1 MQFLGFGG
9 AGGAGGAGGS
19 TTDPSFGTGQ
29 SWADIQAMM
38 AGYPNAA
45 AQAAAEKG
53 GAGGSSMPDGMSGVN
68 YTPDPFAG
76 LDLSGMGYA
85 GLGDQT
91 QQPFQPT
98 PLVYGTPQAITQGPG
113 SMPYGGAIDYTQEDP
128 FQAASLAE
136 EF

>member
-9 AGGAGGAGGS
+9 AGGGGGAGGS
-19 TTDPSFGTGQ
+19 TTDPGFGTGQ
-29 SWADIQAMM
+29 SWADIQARL
-38 AGYPNAA
+38 AGYNSAADYAA
-45 AQAAAEKG
+45 AQKG
-53 GAGGSSMPDGMSGVN
+53 GAGGGGVSGWSGVN

-76 LDLSGMGYA
+76 LDLTGGGYA

-91 QQPFQPT
+91 QKPFQPT
-98 PLVYGTPQAITQGPG
+98 PLVYGTPESLNPG